1 MGKEGRKERQPPP
14 RTRRV
19 GARTN
24 RLCVPSPLR
33 ALRMRGS
40 RALSVRTSHLAGGT
54 RRNSAKLGANTVR
67 KRTRALEPTIA
78 PKDAVGRRSDGAHPQ
93 QLLPSCGR
101 WLAEHELLRAL
112 WPLRD

>member
-1 MGKEGRKERQPPP
+1 MGKVGRRKERGAATHT
-14 RTRRV
+14 TRRSKNQSV
-19 GARTN
+19 
-24 RLCVPSPLR
+24 VR
-33 ALRMRGS
+33 AQSLAS
-40 RALSVRTSHLAGGT
+40 AQNAWLTRAQCSHLAP
-54 RRNSAKLGANTVR
+54 RRRHSAQLGATTVR